1 MSSMPP
7 PASSTAALRFSQTC
21 RVCASISPMPAMLPS
36 ARRAVM
42 PEMKTSR
49 PRASIMV
56 AWEKWPDG
64 WRIFDEV
71 ICFFGMPFS
80 SCAVH
85 DARLLISTR
94 TLRYCQV
101 LQLSSSWGMPGS
113 RQITSPGFSCVSRT
127 RPSSKVI
134 SFLPSVS
141 GTIRYGSRC
150 WCHGWRWPGSSVTL
164 QPRTCSFSNR
174 ILSPIGPSLRVVTV
188 SAAMIDL
195 LWIAARCGVSD
206 LLSVEVLRPGGAHR
220 RDRGDVVVGPHQ
232 DQGVARTSH
241 ELTKAIA
248 DVEQRAIAQAPVE
261 RGIAVR
267 DHEMPQA
274 GTIDGDGGA
283 TPHVG
288 EIECDEAVVDEI
300 VQADAA
306 PVGPVQERVGNAVA
320 DPKRPA
326 VGLDHGPVAS
336 VVDAE
341 PHTQHGPRRSI
352 GPGRA
357 RHRLHRG
364 GLTGHVFAR
373 RLRHFAGAFGG
384 HRSLLARV
392 SVEQAIAR
400 PSARHPGEPPGQA
413 DGIENSGIETK
424 RPHRRDQMRGI
435 AHEKHAIVPP
445 LARDAMV
452 NAVDDGVEDLH
463 LVDGADEADDLG
475 AELCRRRLGHA
486 GAERIEKAPAV
497 RLAHQDHP
505 FLRVG
510 AIGEIGVVAR
520 IGHVEIDLDVDQE
533 AADVGRLALDRDTE
547 LRAHGA
553 TPAVAGEQI
562 GAFDLARPRGRLEA
576 RDHAV
581 GKLPKRGQALL
592 QMERP

>member
-7 PASSTAALRFSQTC
+7 PASSTAALRFSQTW

-42 PEMKTSR
+42 PEMKTIR

-71 ICFFGMPFS
+71 ICFFGMPLS
-80 SCAVH
+80 SAVH
-85 DARLLISTR
+85 DALLLISTR

-127 RPSSKVI
+127 RPSSKLI

-164 QPRTCSFSNR
+164 HTRTCSFSNR
-174 ILSPIGPSLRVVTV
+174 ILSPIGPSLRVVAV

-195 LWIAARCGVSD
+195 LSAAARRGVPD
-206 LLSVEVLRPGGAHR
+206 LLPIKVLRPRGAHR
-220 RDRGDVVVGPHQ
+220 RDRGNVVVRPDQ
-232 DQGVARTSH
+232 DQGVARTTH
-241 ELTKAIA
+241 ELTEAIA
-248 DVEQRAIAQAPVE
+248 DVEQRALPQPAVE

-267 DHEMPQA
+267 HHEVPQA
-274 GTIDGDGGA
+274 GAVGGNGGA
-283 TPHVG
+283 PPHVG
-288 EIECDEAVVDEI
+288 EIERDEAVVDEI
-300 VQADAA
+300 VQAHGAA
-306 PVGPVQERVGNAVA
+306 LRPVQQRVGNAVA
-320 DPKRPA
+320 DAERPA
-326 VGLDHGPVAS
+326 VGLYHGPVAR

-341 PHTQHGPRRSI
+341 PHPQHGPGRGV
-352 GPGRA
+352 GPGRT

-364 GLTGHVFAR
+364 SLAGHVLAR
-373 RLRHFAGAFGG
+373 RFSHFAGALGG
-384 HRSLLARV
+384 DRPLFARV
-392 SVEQAIAR
+392 AVAQAGAR
-400 PSARHPGEPPGQA
+400 PAPRHPGEPPRQA
-413 DGIENSGIETK
+413 DGVENSGIEAE

-435 AHEKHAIVPP
+435 AHEKHAIAPP
-445 LARDAMV
+445 LVRDPMV
-452 NAVDDGVEDLH
+452 DAVDDGVEDLH
-463 LVDGADEADDLG
+463 LVDGPDEADDLG

-486 GAERIEKAPAV
+486 GAERIEKAPAM

-510 AIGEIGVVAR
+510 EIGEIGIVAR
-520 IGHVEIDLDVDQE
+520 IGHVEIDFDVDQE
-533 AADVGRLALDRDTE
+533 AADIGRFAFDRDAE

-553 TPAVAGEQI
+553 APAVAGQQI
-562 GAFDLARPRGRLEA
+562 GAFDLAWPLGRLEA
-576 RDHAV
+576 RDHAI
-581 GKLPKRGQALL
+581 GTLPKRGQAML
-592 QMERP
+592 